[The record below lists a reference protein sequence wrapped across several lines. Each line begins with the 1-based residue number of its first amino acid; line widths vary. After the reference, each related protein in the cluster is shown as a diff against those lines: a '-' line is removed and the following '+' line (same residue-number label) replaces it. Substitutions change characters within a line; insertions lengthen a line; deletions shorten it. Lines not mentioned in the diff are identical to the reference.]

1 MARRALAQSMA
12 RELGPRGVHVSHVV
26 VDGAVDNPNT
36 RKFFSD
42 KHPEMAKM
50 FDEKYKVDGLIQPA
64 SVAELYLQ
72 IHNQV
77 QSGGSFSPHLS
88 ILVNQDRTVWTHEVD
103 IRPWV
108 EHF

>member
-1 MARRALAQSMA
+1 MAKRALSQSLA
-12 RELGPRGVHVSHVV
+12 RELGPRGVHVSHVI

-36 RKFFSD
+36 RRFFSEKNPD
-42 KHPEMAKM
+42 FLRE
-50 FDEKYKVDGLIQPA
+50 FDEKLKVDGLIQPA

-77 QSGGSFSPHLS
+77 RVQLRKQIF
-88 ILVNQDRTVWTHEVD
+88 IFTTQDRTVWTHEVD

-108 EHF
+108 EKF

>member
-1 MARRALAQSMA
+1 MAKRALSQSLA

-36 RKFFSD
+36 RRFFSEKNPDFLREFD
-42 KHPEMAKM
+42 KKL
-50 FDEKYKVDGLIQPA
+50 KVDGLIQPA

-77 QSGGSFSPHLS
+77 RVQLIKQIF
-88 ILVNQDRTVWTHEVD
+88 ILKTQDRTVWTHEVD

-108 EHF
+108 EKF

>member
-1 MARRALAQSMA
+1 MGKRALAQSLA

-36 RKFFSD
+36 RNFFSA
-42 KHPEMAKM
+42 KHPEMAEM
-50 FDEKYKVDGLIQPA
+50 FDEKCKVDGLIRPD

-77 QSGGSFSPHLS
+77 K
-88 ILVNQDRTVWTHEVD
+88 V
-103 IRPWV
+103 
-108 EHF
+108 

>member
-1 MARRALAQSMA
+1 MAKRALSQSLA
-12 RELGPRGVHVSHVV
+12 RELGPRGVHVSHVI

-36 RKFFSD
+36 RKFFSEKNPD
-42 KHPEMAKM
+42 FLRE
-50 FDEKYKVDGLIQPA
+50 FDQKLKVDGLIQPA

-77 QSGGSFSPHLS
+77 QLNRIFIFV
-88 ILVNQDRTVWTHEVD
+88 ILNTQDRSVWTHEVD

-108 EHF
+108 EKF

>member
-1 MARRALAQSMA
+1 MAKRALSQSLA

-36 RKFFSD
+36 RRFFSEKNPDFLREFD
-42 KHPEMAKM
+42 KKL
-50 FDEKYKVDGLIQPA
+50 KVDGLIQPA

-77 QSGGSFSPHLS
+77 LVKPTKYLFCLNLKYSGSDCLDP
-88 ILVNQDRTVWTHEVD
+88 
-103 IRPWV
+103 
-108 EHF
+108 

>member
-1 MARRALAQSMA
+1 MAKRALSQSLA

-36 RKFFSD
+36 RRFFSEKNPDFLREFD
-42 KHPEMAKM
+42 KKL
-50 FDEKYKVDGLIQPA
+50 KVDGLIQPA

-77 QSGGSFSPHLS
+77 VLKEGNICF
-88 ILVNQDRTVWTHEVD
+88 
-103 IRPWV
+103 
-108 EHF
+108 